1 MPQPAILPAGTA
13 SVRPKQ
19 SQGAAGGPSGWKRW
33 ARLQGVCAGG
43 TPALPGGAGADRG
56 PALPEQAPQVGDVL
70 AQDLAGVGFSLVL
83 DGQAAVVIQALELAQ
98 QGLKINRSLLQ

>member
-1 MPQPAILPAGTA
+1 M
-13 SVRPKQ
+13 
-19 SQGAAGGPSGWKRW
+19 AAGRGGHPPMVVTRPG
-33 ARLQGVCAGG
+33 AGRRG
-43 TPALPGGAGADRG
+43 HPPVFLSPNPNSPLESHRSIRAGADRG

-98 QGLKINRSLLQ
+98 QWLKINHSLPQ